1 MQESPPPATEV
12 DTSLDI
18 HRRQVARWRQMRS
31 QDKAALVDA
40 LTQDC
45 TALALAG
52 IRRRGAASPDEE
64 LRLLVARRYGT
75 TFAHEVYGDT

>member
-1 MQESPPPATEV
+1 MAEPSPPTALADTTREV
-12 DTSLDI
+12 
-18 HRRQVARWRQMRS
+18 HRRQVARWQEMRS

-52 IRRRGAASPDEE
+52 IRRRGSTSPDEE
-64 LRLLVARRYGT
+64 LRLLVARSYGVA
-75 TFAHEVYGDT
+75 FADEVYGAT